1 MRQFLLVF
9 SMLTSLV
16 VCPFDCMGRMTTGD
30 AVGMSVGG
38 CRCCSQ
44 CGSDSDDPCT
54 PNSDGQRCDCIC
66 NGAVL
71 TDSVSISAD
80 GSMAWSVDAVV
91 ASAPV
96 ALGLAAARHEI
107 QNVATDRMRPG
118 RSLHLALHS
127 LQV

>member
-1 MRQFLLVF
+1 MRQLLLVL
-9 SMLTSLV
+9 SMLTSFV

-30 AVGMSVGG
+30 AVGLSAGG

-44 CGSDSDDPCT
+44 CGTDSDDPSAPT
-54 PNSDGQRCDCIC
+54 SDGQRCDCIC
-66 NGAVL
+66 NGALL

-80 GSMAWSVDAVV
+80 GSMAWSVDAVI
-91 ASAPV
+91 AAAPV
-96 ALGLAAARHEI
+96 ALGLAAARQES
-107 QNVATDRMRPG
+107 QNAADRMRPG